1 MNYKFTTD
9 WTHTNFI
16 EKYDGPTNRC
26 LEIGAFEGRT
36 TITLANKF
44 DVVDVIDPWKDY
56 WDIPDA
62 SEAYNRF
69 KHNTQEFDNINIYR
83 EKSED
88 VLPLLL
94 LSFPIGGLYDLI
106 YIDGNHTA
114 EAVYNDIEMSC
125 KLLTED
131 GVIIIDD
138 YKTKTLPD
146 VRLGIVRWLR
156 ENNNQD
162 KIHFQSDKVQCC
174 FKFKKDIY

>member
-44 DVVDVIDPWKDY
+44 DVVDVIDPWQDY

-83 EKSED
+83 EKSAD

-106 YIDGNHTA
+106 YIDGDHKLDS
-114 EAVYNDIEMSC
+114 VYNDIKMSC
-125 KLLTED
+125 NLLAKD
-131 GVIIIDD
+131 GVIIVDD
-138 YKTKTLPD
+138 YKTKTLPE
-146 VRLGIVRWLR
+146 VRLGVIKWLK
-156 ENNNQD
+156 EDNNLYN
-162 KIHFQSDKVQCC
+162 INFQSDNVQCC
-174 FKFKKDIY
+174 FSLKRDIY